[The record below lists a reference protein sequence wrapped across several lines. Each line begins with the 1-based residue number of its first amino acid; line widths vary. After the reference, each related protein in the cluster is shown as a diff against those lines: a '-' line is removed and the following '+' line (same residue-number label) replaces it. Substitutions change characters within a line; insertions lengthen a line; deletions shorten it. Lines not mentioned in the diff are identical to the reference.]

1 MLAAF
6 GAPSL
11 SLFRFFFLLVHG
23 SILCYNAR
31 LGVSCGFTGLGV
43 AARPAHFSQMGGFGR
58 KGDRERTG
66 RQGMA
71 GRASGARCMVPW
83 W

>member
-1 MLAAF
+1 
-6 GAPSL
+6 
-11 SLFRFFFLLVHG
+11 
-23 SILCYNAR
+23 
-31 LGVSCGFTGLGV
+31 
-43 AARPAHFSQMGGFGR
+43 MGGFGR

-71 GRASGARCMVPW
+71 GRASVPW